1 MSVFELTSIA
11 ALAVQALLFWIILPL
26 RSAVDELRAA
36 DEQNY
41 KELKGDMQSLQVEVA
56 KNYVQR
62 GEVTAALARMESK
75 IDTLSIALTR
85 RTEHLEQSKA
95 DK

>member
-26 RSAVDELRAA
+26 RSAVDALRVT

-62 GEVTAALARMESK
+62 GEVTASLSRMESK
-75 IDTLSIALTR
+75 IDMLSANLIK
-85 RTEHLEQSKA
+85 RTEDLEQSKV